1 MSTEGQPG
9 QPDASGAL
17 ASAAIIAAQQQTM
30 NYENKET
37 EPLNMDIEPTVQQQM
52 PPPSVIPPQA
62 GASSSSSFAG
72 TTTAVPA
79 AAAAVVPA
87 TADQPQQPAPPKTE
101 SVTAEVPPTT
111 QSAPTIVAATQN
123 QPTPEVQSMPIRA
136 YLDQTV
142 VPLLLDGMSELVKER
157 PSNPI
162 EYLASYLIRH
172 DPARAGTVQSTG
184 GSSGAAG
191 K

>member
-9 QPDASGAL
+9 LPDASGAL

-30 NYENKET
+30 NDENKEI

-52 PPPSVIPPQA
+52 PSSVIPPQS
-62 GASSSSSFAG
+62 GASSSSSFSG

-79 AAAAVVPA
+79 AV
-87 TADQPQQPAPPKTE
+87 DQPQQSAPPKPE
-101 SVTAEVPPTT
+101 SVTTEAPPTT

-123 QPTPEVQSMPIRA
+123 QPNPEVQSMPIRA

>member
-1 MSTEGQPG
+1 M
-9 QPDASGAL
+9 
-17 ASAAIIAAQQQTM
+17 M
-30 NYENKET
+30 NNRYYF
-37 EPLNMDIEPTVQQQM
+37 PV
-52 PPPSVIPPQA
+52 
-62 GASSSSSFAG
+62 
-72 TTTAVPA
+72 
-79 AAAAVVPA
+79 
-87 TADQPQQPAPPKTE
+87 APE
-101 SVTAEVPPTT
+101 APPTT
-111 QSAPTIVAATQN
+111 QSAPTIVAATPN

-184 GSSGAAG
+184 GASGATG

>member
-1 MSTEGQPG
+1 MATEGQPG
-9 QPDASGAL
+9 QLAANGAL
-17 ASAAIIAAQQQTM
+17 ASAAIIATQQTM
-30 NYENKET
+30 NDENKEA
-37 EPLNMDIEPTVQQQM
+37 EPLKMEIESTVQQQM
-52 PPPSVIPPQA
+52 PPPSAIPPQA
-62 GASSSSSFAG
+62 AASLSSSAA
-72 TTTAVPA
+72 TTAAVPA
-79 AAAAVVPA
+79 AAVPA
-87 TADQPQQPAPPKTE
+87 AAQPQQPVPTKTE
-101 SVTAEVPPTT
+101 SFTVEAPPTT
-111 QSAPTIVAATQN
+111 QSAPTIVAATPN

-184 GSSGAAG
+184 GASGATG